1 MPDYYYYIRNTFIET
16 IIKRERERERERER
30 NIDRYYKHASILV
43 GYYKMH

>member
-16 IIKRERERERERER
+16 IIKRERERER